1 MRGDRYKMIVL
12 QIGAGGTGGYIT
24 EELVK
29 VLASTNQEHV
39 LTVIDGD
46 IVEERNL
53 ERQAFYKRDINKNKA
68 EALISRVDS
77 LDSENVHVFGLT
89 DYIKTWVEIVN
100 IVTKLWELYE
110 NQDEVMIVCGA
121 DNNVVRHRIDLA
133 TKTLHELK
141 VFENVLI
148 VDSGNTEYTG
158 ECLVTV
164 LEKDKEYADNVL
176 DYRLARL
183 SGDLDSRLT
192 YGDFELSC
200 EVVSES
206 QPQNIGTNMLA
217 GYAVLTSIIKWLT
230 LQEAES
236 LSFNARTG
244 YVTTYDIIDQTEYV
258 EMLENSSLKA
268 TEYQEYQNTKQD
280 KIEFIQ

>member
-1 MRGDRYKMIVL
+1 MIVL

-24 EELVK
+24 EELVR
-29 VLASTNQEHV
+29 VLGATGQEHALV
-39 LTVIDGD
+39 VIDGD

-53 ERQAFYKRDINKNKA
+53 ERQAFFKKDINKNKA
-68 EALISRVDS
+68 EALISRVESQDS
-77 LDSENVHVFGLT
+77 KNVHVFGLT
-89 DYIKTWVEIVN
+89 DYIKTWVDIINV
-100 IVTKLWELYE
+100 VTKIWNLYE
-110 NQDEVMIVCGA
+110 EQTEVMVVCGA

-133 TKTLHELK
+133 TKKLHELQL
-141 VFENVLI
+141 FDNVLI

-164 LEKDKEYADNVL
+164 LNRDVDFEDNQL

-183 SGDLDSRLT
+183 SGDFESRLT

-217 GYAVLTSIIKWLT
+217 GYAVLTSVIKWLT
-230 LQEAES
+230 LGVRES
-236 LSFNARTG
+236 LSFNARSG
-244 YVTTYDIIDQTEYV
+244 YVSKIEEVDQTEYLG
-258 EMLENSSLKA
+258 MLENSSVLEPEQV
-268 TEYQEYQNTKQD
+268 EYYETKRET
-280 KIEFIQ
+280 IEFIQ